1 MNIAGGEE
9 PAPGIDMS
17 NIPQS
22 LDDEL
27 KSLRIDPASKGGLR
41 RARRRRPWLLLLV
54 GAIIIGGA
62 MFALA
67 FITSRALEVQTLQ
80 VALQTELPEN
90 STAAVLTAGGYIVAH
105 HKIQLG
111 SKVMGKVSW
120 IGVEKG
126 DFVKRGQLLVRLEDQ
141 EYQARENEMHAS
153 LLSEQE
159 RLSELENGSRPQE
172 IARSKADLELAEA
185 NLRNAKVT
193 LDRTENLVKDGIMTQ
208 QNLDD
213 AKARYDVF
221 KSQVESARKALD
233 LWQIGPR
240 EEQIKAQRAKVR
252 TAQAAL
258 EYSRTQL
265 VATEIRAPIEGTI
278 LERLVEKGE
287 MVTTSFV
294 GDRGAKSSVVSI
306 ADLNDLQ
313 VEIDVSQADFARLKM
328 GQPAIIVPEAFAD
341 RRYEG
346 KLEEIAPE
354 ANRQKATVQVKVKV
368 INPDS
373 YLRPEMN
380 AKVTF
385 FKEAIKFDAVAP
397 SKIMIPRRA
406 VIDGNGKHIVYLLV
420 DGKAVSRDVGLG
432 NGNDTAVEITHGL
445 AAGERLIISE
455 IDKVKDGTVVR
466 AK

>member
-1 MNIAGGEE
+1 
-9 PAPGIDMS
+9 MS
-17 NIPQS
+17 KIPQS
-22 LDDEL
+22 IDDEL
-27 KSLRIDPASKGGLR
+27 KTLQIDPAIKGALQ
-41 RARRRRPWLLLLV
+41 RARRRRPWMLLLII
-54 GAIIIGGA
+54 AIIVGGG

-67 FITSRALEVQTLQ
+67 FISGRALEVQTLQ

-141 EYQARENEMHAS
+141 EYRARENEMQAA
-153 LLSEQE
+153 LLSAQE

-172 IARSKADLELAEA
+172 IARGKADLELAEA

-193 LDRTENLVKDGIMTQ
+193 LERTEKLVKDGIMTQ

-213 AKARYDVF
+213 ARARYDVF
-221 KSQVESARKALD
+221 NSQVESARKALD

-240 EEQIKAQRAKVR
+240 EEQIKAQRANVR
-252 TAQAAL
+252 TAEASL
-258 EYSRTQL
+258 EFSRTQL
-265 VATEIRAPIEGTI
+265 EATEIRAPIDGTI

-328 GQPAIIVPEAFAD
+328 DQPAIIVPEAFAD

-346 KLEEIAPE
+346 QLEEIAPE

-368 INPDS
+368 IKPDS

-385 FKEAIKFDAVAP
+385 FKEAVKFDAVAP

-406 VIDGNGKHIVYLLV
+406 VVEGNGRRIVYLV
-420 DGKAVSRDVGLG
+420 SEGKAVTREVRLG
-432 NGNDTAVEITHGL
+432 AGNDMTVEITHGL
-445 AAGERLIISE
+445 SVGERLIVSE
-455 IDKVKDGTVVR
+455 IEKVREGMEVR

>member
-1 MNIAGGEE
+1 
-9 PAPGIDMS
+9 MS

-27 KSLRIDPASKGGLR
+27 KSLRIDPAIKGRLKR
-41 RARRRRPWLLLLV
+41 TRRRRPWLLLLI
-54 GAIIIGGA
+54 GAMVIGGG
-62 MFALA
+62 MVALA
-67 FITSRALEVQTLQ
+67 FITGRALEVQTVQ
-80 VALQTELPEN
+80 VALQAELPEN
-90 STAAVLTAGGYIVAH
+90 STAAVLTAGGYVVAH

-126 DFVKRGQLLVRLEDQ
+126 DFVKRNQLLVRLEDQ
-141 EYQARENEMHAS
+141 EYRARENEMQAA
-153 LLSEQE
+153 LLAAQE

-193 LDRTENLVKDGIMTQ
+193 LDRTANLVKDGIMTQ

-213 AKARYDVF
+213 ARARYDVF
-221 KSQVESARKALD
+221 NSQVESARKALD

-240 EEQIKAQRAKVR
+240 EEQIKAQRANVR

-258 EYSRTQL
+258 EFSRTQL
-265 VATEIRAPIEGTI
+265 VATEIRAPIDGTI

-294 GDRGAKSSVVSI
+294 GDRGAKSSVVSL

-346 KLEEIAPE
+346 QLEEIAPE

-368 INPDS
+368 LNPDS

-385 FKEAIKFDAVAP
+385 FKEAVKFDAVAP
-397 SKIMIPRRA
+397 SKITIPRQA
-406 VIDGNGKHIVYLLV
+406 VIDGNGKRFVYLLV
-420 DGKAVSRDVGLG
+420 EGKAVSREVRLG
-432 NGNDTAVEITHGL
+432 AGNDMAVEITHGL
-445 AAGERLIISE
+445 AVGERLIVSQ
-455 IDKVKDGTVVR
+455 IDKVKEGTAVR